1 MQILRQ
7 DQLDG
12 SELEGREQG
21 IGISIILVNAEPGR
35 GPALHKH
42 QYEEVFIVQEG
53 KATFTAGDEQRE
65 VRGGEIVIVPPDTPH
80 GFVNSGDG
88 PLRQIAIHVNPRFVT
103 EWL

>member
-7 DQLDG
+7 DQLHG
-12 SELEGREQG
+12 SELEGHEHG
-21 IGISIILVNAEPGR
+21 IGISIILVDARPGR

-42 QYEEVFIVQEG
+42 QYEEVFIVEEG
-53 KATFTAGDEQRE
+53 QATFTAGDEERE

-88 PLRQIAIHVNPRFVT
+88 PLRQIAIHVSPRFVT
-103 EWL
+103 KWL